1 MAIPAISSGLFQV
14 FWIRFANKGSDMQ
27 KQPSAPSESKVRN
40 YLKML
45 KVYGLIALGIVLLFT
60 GGGFVTGGVPGL
72 LNGLNLG
79 LIVSAVGLPFLG
91 IVVSITYWSEF
102 AGRWGAEKYKEQLE
116 GKPDDK
122 NNQNK

>member
-1 MAIPAISSGLFQV
+1 MATPAISSGLFQV
-14 FWIRFANKGSDMQ
+14 FWIRFAKKGSDMQ
-27 KQPSAPSESKVRN
+27 KEPSAPPESKVRN

-45 KVYGLIALGIVLLFT
+45 KVYGLIALGIVLVFS
-60 GGGFVTGGVPGL
+60 GAGFVTGGVPGL

-91 IVVSITYWSEF
+91 IVVSLTYWGEF
-102 AGRWGAEKYKEQLE
+102 AGRWGEEKYKEQLE

-122 NNQNK
+122 NNQDW